1 MTETAASPSDRA
13 TLRADSWTYASG
25 RVAALEGMLLG
36 RDALERLAEA
46 DSSTAVSS
54 ALAESPLRGSLSE
67 TEGLAQIG
75 EAIST
80 YYSAAL
86 GSLQDDCPFPAMFE
100 LVAVPARF
108 GALKDRVRTALKEGG
123 AGDVSSDAAR
133 ELLGEFGADSEAA
146 VGLRLLLGL
155 LAVEDCDRDLA
166 INLALD
172 SGRLLETLRLAESL
186 GDEDVLAHVRDEVAV
201 RATLVLWRSKLVAA
215 DDPDDTAA
223 ELVPRLFL
231 RGALAEG
238 LPALLWPRPFIGWEA
253 LIADELTVELGG
265 ELFGSG
271 EEEKLNAWEKA
282 AFDWLTT
289 RARLLR
295 GQAFGVGRVYG
306 YAWGLAIEERNV
318 RLACIGRARGVTADA
333 VKKLFLEGYA

>member
-1 MTETAASPSDRA
+1 MPEAAASPERA
-13 TLRADSWTYASG
+13 MRRADSWTYASG
-25 RVAALEGMLLG
+25 RVAALEGTLLG

-46 DSSTAVSS
+46 DSPAATSS
-54 ALAESPLRGSLSE
+54 ALAESPLRGPLSE
-67 TEGLAQIG
+67 AENLAQIG

-80 YYSAAL
+80 CYSSAL

-108 GALKDRVRTALKEGG
+108 GELKDRVRAALKESG
-123 AGDVSSDAAR
+123 AGDLSADAAR
-133 ELLGEFGADSEAA
+133 ELLGDFAPESEAA
-146 VGLRLLLGL
+146 AGLRLLLGL
-155 LAVEDCDRDLA
+155 LADEECDRDQA

-172 SGRLLETLRLAESL
+172 SARLLESLRLAEYL

-201 RATLVLWRSKLVAA
+201 RAALVLWRSKLVAA
-215 DDPDDTAA
+215 DDPEDRSGD
-223 ELVPRLFL
+223 LVPRLFL
-231 RGALAEG
+231 RGELSKG
-238 LPALLWPRPFIGWEA
+238 LPALLWPRPFIGWGT
-253 LIADELTVELGG
+253 LIADGLALELGG

-271 EEEKLNAWEKA
+271 EEERLNAWEKA
-282 AFDWLTT
+282 AFDWLTG

-318 RLACIGRARGVTADA
+318 RLACIGRARGVTAA
-333 VKKLFLEGYA
+333 AIKELFLEGYA